1 MATNM
6 ALASAGIQNIAE
18 AGSTEFVLVMFVM
31 AIGIMGGM
39 LVSPVISKRIQ
50 MGTMKIK
57 ASDKRWSYLGSSIFM
72 VCIILVFVIPVL
84 VNGIIAPIVSIIA
97 GETLAVGGVIQML
110 TLFTSFLISL
120 LLLYIS
126 KKCKADWLDEFAMSV
141 SMLGA
146 MIMSVV
152 WTNLLS

>member
-1 MATNM
+1 
-6 ALASAGIQNIAE
+6 
-18 AGSTEFVLVMFVM
+18 
-31 AIGIMGGM
+31 
-39 LVSPVISKRIQ
+39 
-50 MGTMKIK
+50 
-57 ASDKRWSYLGSSIFM
+57 M